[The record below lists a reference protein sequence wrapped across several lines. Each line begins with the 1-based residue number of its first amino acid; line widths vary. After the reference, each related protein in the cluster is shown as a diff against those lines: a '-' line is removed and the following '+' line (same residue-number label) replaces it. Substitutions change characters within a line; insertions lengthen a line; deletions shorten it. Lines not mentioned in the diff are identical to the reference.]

1 MRWLLFFYQ
10 FLTTF
15 APVFSAI
22 SQAMIIKLYE
32 QNTNIKDV
40 VKVVYALRNG
50 DLIIY
55 PTDTVYAIGCDIFNP
70 KAVEAI
76 CKYKGIDTRKMNLS
90 FICDDISM
98 VSEFAKMS
106 NTAFKL
112 MKRNLPGPFTF
123 ILEGNSRLP
132 KLFKQKKTVG
142 IRIPDNSIVRAI
154 VSELGNPIMTT
165 SLKRD
170 DDEIVEYYT
179 DPELIDEKL
188 GKMVKYVVDGGIGT
202 MEPSTIV
209 DLTQDDYEITRQ
221 GKGVLV
227 E

>member
-15 APVFSAI
+15 APVFQRF
-22 SQAMIIKLYE
+22 QAMIIKLYE

-40 VKVVYALRNG
+40 VKVVDALRNG

-154 VSELGNPIMTT
+154 VSELGNPMMTT

-188 GKMVKYVVDGGIGT
+188 GKKVKYVVDGGIGT
-202 MEPSTIV
+202 LDPSTIV

>member
-1 MRWLLFFYQ
+1 
-10 FLTTF
+10 
-15 APVFSAI
+15 
-22 SQAMIIKLYE
+22 MIIKLYE

-40 VKVVYALRNG
+40 VKVVDALRNG

-154 VSELGNPIMTT
+154 VSESGNTMMTT

-202 MEPSTIV
+202 LDPSTIV

>member
-15 APVFSAI
+15 APVFQRF
-22 SQAMIIKLYE
+22 QAMIIKLYE

-40 VKVVYALRNG
+40 VKVVDALRNG

-98 VSEFAKMS
+98 FSEFAKMS

-154 VSELGNPIMTT
+154 VSELGNPMMTT

-202 MEPSTIV
+202 LDPSTIV

>member
-1 MRWLLFFYQ
+1 
-10 FLTTF
+10 
-15 APVFSAI
+15 
-22 SQAMIIKLYE
+22 MIIKLYE

-40 VKVVYALRNG
+40 VKVVDALRNG

-154 VSELGNPIMTT
+154 VSELGNPMMTT

-179 DPELIDEKL
+179 APALIDEKL
-188 GKMVKYVVDGGIGT
+188 GKMKKYVVDGGIGT
-202 MEPSTIV
+202 LDPSTIV

>member
-15 APVFSAI
+15 APVFQRF
-22 SQAMIIKLYE
+22 QAMIIKLYE

-40 VKVVYALRNG
+40 VKVVDALRNG

-165 SLKRD
+165 SLKRE

-202 MEPSTIV
+202 LDPSTIV
-209 DLTQDDYEITRQ
+209 DLTQDDFEITRQ

>member
-1 MRWLLFFYQ
+1 
-10 FLTTF
+10 
-15 APVFSAI
+15 
-22 SQAMIIKLYE
+22 MIIKLYE

-40 VKVVYALRNG
+40 VKVVDALRNG

-154 VSELGNPIMTT
+154 VSELDNPMMTT

-202 MEPSTIV
+202 LDPSTIV

>member
-15 APVFSAI
+15 APVFPRF
-22 SQAMIIKLYE
+22 QAMIIKLYE

-40 VKVVYALRNG
+40 VKVVDALRNG

-154 VSELGNPIMTT
+154 VSELGNPMMTT

-202 MEPSTIV
+202 LDPSTIV

>member
-1 MRWLLFFYQ
+1 MRWLLLFYQ

-15 APVFSAI
+15 APVFQRF
-22 SQAMIIKLYE
+22 QAMIIKLYE

-40 VKVVYALRNG
+40 VKVVDALRNG

-154 VSELGNPIMTT
+154 VSELGNPMMTT

-202 MEPSTIV
+202 LDPSTIV

>member
-1 MRWLLFFYQ
+1 MFQ
-10 FLTTF
+10 
-15 APVFSAI
+15 
-22 SQAMIIKLYE
+22 Q
-32 QNTNIKDV
+32 
-40 VKVVYALRNG
+40 
-50 DLIIY
+50 
-55 PTDTVYAIGCDIFNP
+55 
-70 KAVEAI
+70 
-76 CKYKGIDTRKMNLS
+76 
-90 FICDDISM
+90 
-98 VSEFAKMS
+98 
-106 NTAFKL
+106 
-112 MKRNLPGPFTF
+112 
-123 ILEGNSRLP
+123 
-132 KLFKQKKTVG
+132 QKKTVG

-154 VSELGNPIMTT
+154 VSELGNPMMTT

-202 MEPSTIV
+202 LDPSTIV

>member
-15 APVFSAI
+15 APVFQRF
-22 SQAMIIKLYE
+22 QAMIIKLYE

-40 VKVVYALRNG
+40 VKVVDALRNG

-106 NTAFKL
+106 NTAFKF

-154 VSELGNPIMTT
+154 VSELGNPMMTT

-202 MEPSTIV
+202 LDPSTIV

>member
-15 APVFSAI
+15 APVFQRF
-22 SQAMIIKLYE
+22 QAMIIKLYE

-40 VKVVYALRNG
+40 VKVVDALRNG

-154 VSELGNPIMTT
+154 VSELGNPMMTT

-202 MEPSTIV
+202 LDPSTIV
-209 DLTQDDYEITRQ
+209 DLTQDDYEITRK

>member
-1 MRWLLFFYQ
+1 
-10 FLTTF
+10 
-15 APVFSAI
+15 
-22 SQAMIIKLYE
+22 MIIKLYE

-40 VKVVYALRNG
+40 VKVVDALRNG

-55 PTDTVYAIGCDIFNP
+55 PTDTVYAIGCAIVNP

-154 VSELGNPIMTT
+154 VSELGNPMMTT
-165 SLKRD
+165 SLNRD

-202 MEPSTIV
+202 LDPSTIV
-209 DLTQDDYEITRQ
+209 DLTQDDYEITRK

>member
-1 MRWLLFFYQ
+1 
-10 FLTTF
+10 
-15 APVFSAI
+15 
-22 SQAMIIKLYE
+22 MIIKLYE

-40 VKVVYALRNG
+40 VKVVDALRNG

-154 VSELGNPIMTT
+154 VSELGNPMMTT

-170 DDEIVEYYT
+170 DDEIAEYYT

-188 GKMVKYVVDGGIGT
+188 GKLVKYVVDGGIGT
-202 MEPSTIV
+202 LDPSTI
-209 DLTQDDYEITRQ
+209 LYLPKAAYEITRQ

>member
-1 MRWLLFFYQ
+1 
-10 FLTTF
+10 
-15 APVFSAI
+15 
-22 SQAMIIKLYE
+22 MIIKLYE

-40 VKVVYALRNG
+40 VKVVDALRNG

-154 VSELGNPIMTT
+154 VSELGNPMMTT

-179 DPELIDEKL
+179 DPELIDEKQ

-202 MEPSTIV
+202 LDPSTIV

>member
-1 MRWLLFFYQ
+1 MRRFFQ
-10 FLTTF
+10 Q
-15 APVFSAI
+15 I
-22 SQAMIIKLYE
+22 QAMIIKLYE

-40 VKVVYALRNG
+40 VKVVDALRNG

-154 VSELGNPIMTT
+154 VSELGNPMMTT

-202 MEPSTIV
+202 LDPSTIV

>member
-15 APVFSAI
+15 APVFFQQI
-22 SQAMIIKLYE
+22 QAMIIKLYE

-40 VKVVYALRNG
+40 VKVVDALRNG

-154 VSELGNPIMTT
+154 VSELGNPMMTT

-202 MEPSTIV
+202 LDPSTIV

>member
-1 MRWLLFFYQ
+1 
-10 FLTTF
+10 
-15 APVFSAI
+15 
-22 SQAMIIKLYE
+22 MIIKLYE

-40 VKVVYALRNG
+40 VKVVDVLRNG

-112 MKRNLPGPFTF
+112 MKRNLPGPSTF

-154 VSELGNPIMTT
+154 VSELGNPMMTT

-202 MEPSTIV
+202 LDPSTIV

>member
-15 APVFSAI
+15 APVFQRF
-22 SQAMIIKLYE
+22 QAMIIKLYE

-40 VKVVYALRNG
+40 VKVVDALRNG

-154 VSELGNPIMTT
+154 VSELGNPMMTT

-202 MEPSTIV
+202 LDPSTIV

>member
-15 APVFSAI
+15 APVFQRF
-22 SQAMIIKLYE
+22 QAMIIKLYE

-40 VKVVYALRNG
+40 VKVVDALRNG

-142 IRIPDNSIVRAI
+142 IRIPDNSITRAI
-154 VSELGNPIMTT
+154 VSELGNPMMTT

-202 MEPSTIV
+202 LDPSTIV
-209 DLTQDDYEITRQ
+209 DLTQDEYEITRQ

>member
-1 MRWLLFFYQ
+1 
-10 FLTTF
+10 
-15 APVFSAI
+15 
-22 SQAMIIKLYE
+22 MIIKLYE

-40 VKVVYALRNG
+40 VKVVDALRNG

-142 IRIPDNSIVRAI
+142 IRIPDNSIARAI

-165 SLKRD
+165 SLKRE

-202 MEPSTIV
+202 LDPSTIV